1 MLKVLIVD
9 DESKAQE
16 VLTILLT
23 QYIQDVEIVG
33 VANSAQKAIEMIQ
46 ATNPQLVFLDIEMP
60 EEDGFSVLTRLKKI
74 NFEIIITTAYSE
86 YAINAIKFSAIDY
99 LLKPIDL
106 SELEVAIKKCQ
117 EKIKASKNEGIFFL
131 PSSFS
136 DTQKQAGKIAVPLSK
151 GFEII
156 TISDI
161 VYCEASGSYTSIQT
175 SNNKQFIVSKNLKFF
190 DTKLSEIGFLRLHD
204 SFLVNTQHIIRVI
217 KGRSTKVVMTTE
229 VEIEVSRSRKS
240 ALMQYFKL

>member
-1 MLKVLIVD
+1 
-9 DESKAQE
+9 
-16 VLTILLT
+16 
-23 QYIQDVEIVG
+23 
-33 VANSAQKAIEMIQ
+33 
-46 ATNPQLVFLDIEMP
+46 MP

-217 KGRSTKVVMTTE
+217 KGRSTKVFMTTE

>member
-1 MLKVLIVD
+1 MRL
-9 DESKAQE
+9 Q
-16 VLTILLT
+16 ILNLF
-23 QYIQDVEIVG
+23 
-33 VANSAQKAIEMIQ
+33 
-46 ATNPQLVFLDIEMP
+46 FLDIEMP

-106 SELEVAIKKCQ
+106 NELEIAVKKCQ
-117 EKIKASKNEGIFFL
+117 EKIRAKKNAGVLFL
-131 PSSFS
+131 PSSFFN
-136 DTQKQAGKIAVPLSK
+136 TQKQAEKFAVPLSK

-161 VYCEASGSYTSIQT
+161 VYCEASGSYTSIHT
-175 SNNKQFIVSKNLKFF
+175 SNKKQFTVSKNFKFF

-217 KGRSTKVVMTTE
+217 KGRSTKVFITTDI
-229 VEIEVSRSRKS
+229 EIEVSRSRKS
-240 ALMQYFKL
+240 TLMQYFKL